1 MLADAARRSFTSRQL
16 LDDASR
22 PRVTIPIMDFPTHL
36 RVVCSHVRKGGSERH
51 PRVTLEL
58 LRLLGSVA
66 VSSVSERRRS
76 AVERELDAVVSDARR
91 TLQGDDLE
99 EMERTAAEAR
109 ARLETARTGAA
120 RERWRAVGQPKQDRA
135 SQV

>member
-1 MLADAARRSFTSRQL
+1 M
-16 LDDASR
+16 
-22 PRVTIPIMDFPTHL
+22 IPIMDFPTHL
-36 RVVCSHVRKGGSERH
+36 RVVCSHVRKGGSEWH

-99 EMERTAAEAR
+99 EMERTAAEAS

-120 RERWRAVGQPKQDRA
+120 RERWRAVGQPKHDRA
-135 SQV
+135 RQV